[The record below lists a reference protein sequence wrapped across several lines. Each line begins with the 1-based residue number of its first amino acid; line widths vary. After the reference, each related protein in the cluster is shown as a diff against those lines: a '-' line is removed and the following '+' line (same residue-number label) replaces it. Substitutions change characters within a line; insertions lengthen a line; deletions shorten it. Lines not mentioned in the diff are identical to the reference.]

1 MIDEMED
8 QCDIDYDM
16 LDEQINDKIISNKNQ
31 IIAKEPIS

>member
-16 LDEQINDKIISNKNQ
+16 LEEQINDQIVSNKNQ